1 MGQLYKALHANLNFR
16 WIFKKPRL
24 MFKISTTCIYIY
36 VRFYIN
42 ETSQDSKVQL
52 FFKINDNQDYEPQLW
67 RMNNGII
74 ISEG

>member
-1 MGQLYKALHANLNFR
+1 
-16 WIFKKPRL
+16 

-52 FFKINDNQDYEPQLW
+52 FFKINDNQDYEAQLW
-67 RMNNGII
+67 RMNDCII
-74 ISEG
+74 FSEG